1 MIQQQ
6 LTGLL
11 IFMVITVGET
21 TFGTLPP
28 QPTTG
33 IIYTILYYNYV
44 YIIILYRGETL
55 FKL

>member
-11 IFMVITVGET
+11 ILMIITLGET
-21 TFGTLPP
+21 VTFGTLPP

-33 IIYTILYYNYV
+33 IVYTILYYMF
-44 YIIILYRGETL
+44 IL
-55 FKL
+55 

>member
-1 MIQQQ
+1 MVQQQ

-11 IFMVITVGET
+11 IFTIITLGEAV

-33 IIYTILYYNYV
+33 IVYTILHHMF
-44 YIIILYRGETL
+44 IL
-55 FKL
+55 